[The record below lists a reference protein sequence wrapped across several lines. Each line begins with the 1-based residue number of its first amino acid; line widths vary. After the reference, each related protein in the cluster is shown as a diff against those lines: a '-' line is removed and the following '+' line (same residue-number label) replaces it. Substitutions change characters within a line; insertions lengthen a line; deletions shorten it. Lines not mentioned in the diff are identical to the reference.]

1 LLGGI
6 LLVLPRVSEI
16 SINGNVIKLLQA
28 NKEAKS
34 TINKLFKIQ
43 LVMLRQTPGGLR
55 SIADKVDPRVEPFF
69 DLCEEITR
77 LGLDKDLK
85 ADVVQ
90 TANVLLH
97 SHQNN
102 FMGMLYMHKPPKDEF
117 YSDDELIEHAVMQD
131 YKNIYIKLRDIISS

>member
-1 LLGGI
+1 MYYGYWLLSSNLIASSDFLTWNITTWLLGGI

-55 SIADKVDPRVEPFF
+55 SIADKVDPRV
-69 DLCEEITR
+69 
-77 LGLDKDLK
+77 
-85 ADVVQ
+85 
-90 TANVLLH
+90 
-97 SHQNN
+97 
-102 FMGMLYMHKPPKDEF
+102 
-117 YSDDELIEHAVMQD
+117 
-131 YKNIYIKLRDIISS
+131 